1 MLGEIISK
9 LPVDVQL
16 GKLIVLGHIFGVLE
30 EAVII
35 AAGYVFFLNGC
46 QETSFFGG
54 GHQNSSV
61 PICSQETRLLVES
74 KLLWFQNGFR
84 DLIYEL

>member
-46 QETSFFGG
+46 QETSFFLGG
-54 GHQNSSV
+54 GGGGSVGHRNSSV

-74 KLLWFQNGFR
+74 KLLSNQNK
-84 DLIYEL
+84 E

>member
-46 QETSFFGG
+46 QETSFFWGG
-54 GHQNSSV
+54 GGSVGHRNSSV

-74 KLLWFQNGFR
+74 KLLWF
-84 DLIYEL
+84 

>member
-46 QETSFFGG
+46 QETSFFLGG
-54 GHQNSSV
+54 GQCWASEFVGSHLL
-61 PICSQETRLLVES
+61 TR
-74 KLLWFQNGFR
+74 N
-84 DLIYEL
+84 

>member
-46 QETSFFGG
+46 QETFFFWGG
-54 GHQNSSV
+54 GAVLGIGIRRFPFVHK
-61 PICSQETRLLVES
+61 
-74 KLLWFQNGFR
+74 KL
-84 DLIYEL
+84 DY